1 VVRCHAEVACRLSD
15 GCLSPPLRSAGSWID
30 RGHRTDASGAAIA
43 KVEIQVR
50 NLGTNLELTTFDGQQ
65 QRPDKQEPPAA
76 ANGTIGFFVDLL
88 NLPYE

>member
-1 VVRCHAEVACRLSD
+1 
-15 GCLSPPLRSAGSWID
+15 
-30 RGHRTDASGAAIA
+30 
-43 KVEIQVR
+43 VEIQVR